1 MSWTRSKLFS
11 PELQKCYFL
20 YIYKQICSRVPIFL
34 YFYGPKHLSG
44 NCYVS
49 CFLSYWQNSFARDI
63 IDYSF
68 LQIPDVPKP
77 SQDIDSIE
85 DWPAE
90 LRPSMRKLRQ
100 GMDSLCKTSKLTC
113 SALRLRQTAEAVN
126 LSHQIKYRRDVC
138 FSQALTS
145 LVTGLMN
152 RLWCTAPSAAEA
164 DETFLKVYTL
174 MFK

>member
-1 MSWTRSKLFS
+1 M
-11 PELQKCYFL
+11 
-20 YIYKQICSRVPIFL
+20 
-34 YFYGPKHLSG
+34 
-44 NCYVS
+44 
-49 CFLSYWQNSFARDI
+49 
-63 IDYSF
+63 
-68 LQIPDVPKP
+68 PKP

-85 DWPAE
+85 DWAAE

-100 GMDSLCKTSKLTC
+100 GMDSLCKTSKLAC
-113 SALRLRQTAEAVN
+113 SALRLRQTSEAVN

-164 DETFLKVYTL
+164 DETFLKVCTLVYKYACLICIVRLPNLFISTENCFKFSIFYTL
-174 MFK
+174 LI